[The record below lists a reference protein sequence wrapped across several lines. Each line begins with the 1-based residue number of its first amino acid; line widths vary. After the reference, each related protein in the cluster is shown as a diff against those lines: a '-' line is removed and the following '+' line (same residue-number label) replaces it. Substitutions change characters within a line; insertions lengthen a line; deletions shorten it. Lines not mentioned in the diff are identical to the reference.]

1 MNYKK
6 ATILV
11 THDWLTIQSIHAI
24 ERTGNIVMLY
34 NGAGSISPWARKE
47 SKQKELELLLKWLSG
62 AGYHPN
68 ITYQDDNAIIYDIN
82 FINLKNGSVYRQAYC
97 K

>member
-11 THDWLTIQSIHAI
+11 TVDWLTIQSIHAI
-24 ERTGNIVMLY
+24 QRDGKMIMLY
-34 NGAGSISPWARKE
+34 NGAGSLSPWARKE
-47 SKQKELELLLKWLSG
+47 SVQKELDILLKWLSG
-62 AGYHPN
+62 SGYHPN
-68 ITYQDDNAIIYDIN
+68 ITYEDDTAIVYDIN